1 MGETVYI
8 EVQAN
13 SVSTYA
19 NGYSAYD
26 TTSGYYISYV
36 TVAGEGG
43 GFTGTGWYLEEDCTN
58 DPFQNYQGISSEEDI
73 IALYNQS
80 GGNLTSV
87 FSTWIE
93 RVGEVA
99 VSNFCNML
107 MNNTTAYNNGCI
119 TMLNP
124 GA

>member
-1 MGETVYI
+1 MYI

-19 NGYSAYD
+19 NGYSGYD

-43 GFTGTGWYLEEDCTN
+43 GFTGTGWYLEDDCTN
-58 DPFQNYQGISSEEDI
+58 DPFQNYQGINTEEDI
-73 IALYNQS
+73 IALYQS

-93 RVGEVA
+93 RVGEVE

-107 MNNTTAYNNGCI
+107 MNNTTAYNSGCI